1 MEKNVQQKYRLYR
14 RRNGRFY
21 WQEKDSPKQGSLQT
35 SDRRAA
41 EKLLNAMNEAQRQPI
56 LNLSLARAY
65 LVAHDPKMITRTWS
79 EVMDE
84 MATHGIP
91 STQERCSR
99 AFRSKA
105 YDSIRRKPLVRTTGA
120 DLLAI

>member
-21 WQEKDSPKQGSLQT
+21 WQEKDSAKQGSLQT

-65 LVAHDPKMITRTWS
+65 LVAHNPKMITRTWS
-79 EVMDE
+79 EVWRKWPR
-84 MATHGIP
+84 MA
-91 STQERCSR
+91 SR
-99 AFRSKA
+99 RPKSAV
-105 YDSIRRKPLVRTTGA
+105 PVP
-120 DLLAI
+120 